1 MYTDIKKVCIWWVK
15 IAYCITMSEEEAQ
28 NRTLKD
34 EKTII
39 PNRRRFLQL
48 TGAAGGAIA
57 LGGGTVAGQE
67 DSKISDGD
75 DLPEIRV
82 VGTGGTIAS
91 TQEAAEDGGYSLD
104 ERAEAI
110 VESVPLLSEIAEIT
124 HDQPVDKPSPFLTA
138 EDFTIV
144 TEAIEEAASEGV
156 DGVVVTS
163 GTDAVEE
170 QAFFQDLVLDL
181 DIPVVFVGA
190 MRPADAISADGP
202 ANLVS
207 AVRVC
212 ARSEFHLSDEPSG
225 VYVVMN
231 DTIHA
236 ARDVRK
242 AHTSRVDTFDSGI
255 AGPIGILADG
265 EIVLHRS
272 PGSYTVNLPT
282 DNLGEIP
289 EMNVPIAGNGAGH
302 DAYILEQAIAG
313 DYDVDGIVVATTG
326 NGGTQPP
333 IREATS
339 EAAEEGIP
347 VATSTRVYWGAM
359 STGPYPEFEEGSPVS
374 MEDIPPWKARLLM
387 MVAISATESH
397 SEISNEQKMVQYAV
411 YESKY
416 GSEDIQPSAY

>member
-1 MYTDIKKVCIWWVK
+1 MSDKKIRNQLLK
-15 IAYCITMSEEEAQ
+15 GEGTM
-28 NRTLKD
+28 T
-34 EKTII
+34 
-39 PNRRRFLQL
+39 PNRRQFLQL
-48 TGAAGGAIA
+48 TGATGGAIA
-57 LGGGTVAGQE
+57 LGGGTVAGQ
-67 DSKISDGD
+67 DGSKISTGD

-110 VESVPLLSEIAEIT
+110 VESVPILDELADIS
-124 HDQPVDKPSPFLTA
+124 HDQPVDKPSPFLNT
-138 EDFTIV
+138 EDFVIIS
-144 TEAIEEAASEGV
+144 EAIIEAADEGV

-163 GTDAVEE
+163 GTDAIEE

-212 ARSEFHLSDEPSG
+212 ARREFHLNDEPSG

-255 AGPIGILADG
+255 AGPIGVLGDG

-272 PGSYTVNLPT
+272 PGSYTVNLPA
-282 DNLGEIP
+282 DSLEEIP
-289 EMNVPIAGNGAGH
+289 DMTIPIAGNGAGH
-302 DAYILEQAIAG
+302 DAYLLEQAIAG
-313 DYDVDGIVVATTG
+313 EYDVDGIVVATTG

-339 EAAEEGIP
+339 EAAEQGIP

-359 STGPYPEFEEGSPVS
+359 STGPYPEFEDGSSVS
-374 MEDIPPWKARLLM
+374 TEDIPPWKARLLM

-397 SEISNEQKMVQYAV
+397 PEISSDQKMVQYAIH
-411 YESKY
+411 ESKY